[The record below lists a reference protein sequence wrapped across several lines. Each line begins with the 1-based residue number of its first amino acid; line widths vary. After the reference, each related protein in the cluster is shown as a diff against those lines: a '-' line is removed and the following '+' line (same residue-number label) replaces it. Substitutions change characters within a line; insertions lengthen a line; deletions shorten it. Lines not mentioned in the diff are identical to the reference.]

1 MSRRSR
7 DELRQLMIDAGCELL
22 SRRGLAFDPPS
33 LTYANVFQHLE
44 DSHGIRLHRSQVHGR
59 IWDSQEH
66 YRTDVVI
73 ETIHSIHPGSDEVDQ
88 LVADL
93 AKDTGVANLRELVEG
108 WVAAAVGASR
118 YGADSDLG
126 LDLFIAAEALSQED
140 GATSA
145 QISREAGTHM
155 RARMLYN
162 EQRYDTVAKSL
173 GVDFIAELGM
183 SRDDLLGTLARNS
196 ASLVEGA
203 RMIESLDG
211 DTPELFTVVDEH
223 GDAQTI
229 DAATLGL
236 ITLVEQLF
244 GLAP

>member
-7 DELRQLMIDAGCELL
+7 DELRQLMIDAGCQLL
-22 SRRGLAFDPPS
+22 TTRGLAFDPPS
-33 LTYANVFQHLE
+33 LTYANVFQHLAE
-44 DSHGIRLHRSQVHGR
+44 TRDVRVHRSQVHGR
-59 IWDSQEH
+59 IWESQEH

-73 ETIHSIHPGSDEVDQ
+73 ETIRSIHPGSEEVDD

-93 AKDTGVANLRELVEG
+93 ARDKGISNLRELVEG
-108 WVAAAVGASR
+108 WVAATVGLSH
-118 YGADSDLG
+118 YGADADLG
-126 LDLFIAAEALSQED
+126 LDLFIAAQALSPED

-145 QISREAGTHM
+145 PISAEASRHVTE
-155 RARMLYN
+155 RMLYN
-162 EQRYDTVAKSL
+162 ERRYDSVATSL
-173 GVDFIAELGM
+173 GVDFISELGI
-183 SRDDLLGTLARNS
+183 SRGDLLGTLARNA

-203 RMIESLDG
+203 RMTESLDG
-211 DTPELFTVVDEH
+211 DAAALFDVVDEH
-223 GDAQTI
+223 GNTQQA